1 MENDSGR
8 ELLCLNGDDKKY
20 AIDFQ
25 YVAEICRDIQMSK
38 IPCLPEHFI
47 GLCNYKGMI
56 VPILSKKE
64 EDEEQEFLPL
74 VIILKT
80 GKYYMGL
87 CVTDGLSIITP
98 EEGQRIKSQAAKES
112 EDIAIERE
120 IYAVEDGLVTVLDV
134 QAMAERLIRNAG

>member
-1 MENDSGR
+1 M
-8 ELLCLNGDDKKY
+8 
-20 AIDFQ
+20 
-25 YVAEICRDIQMSK
+25 AEICRDIQMSK

-98 EEGQRIKSQAAKES
+98 EEGQRIKSQA
-112 EDIAIERE
+112 
-120 IYAVEDGLVTVLDV
+120 
-134 QAMAERLIRNAG
+134 